1 MDVALGMLLVALVA
15 LRRFAEAPPAR
26 RSTPVGR
33 SRTAGMVLNWFQLTG
48 EPDRALF
55 PPPRANT
62 TVFNFWLYASLY
74 AAAGLAVYLAILG
87 IEPIRAQIA
96 SIVSLIG
103 NFIPAKAG
111 DITDAIK
118 VGLDNASPLVLAFV
132 VSLLLPLIPP
142 ARGIDADFRRF
153 LYTRASIPG
162 QQLRERNRL
171 KEAEFKVTDRIDAVV
186 GKLVG
191 EGFDPVDLAYD
202 EAAATAQSL
211 WIKASLLID
220 QIRQWSTRQK
230 YKTAFA
236 VLKDRETAT
245 LSADSVEQAY
255 GSLRGDAKLCFDAMR
270 ANLEAPE
277 TKAREDTFR
286 QNCKNLLIQIYDFLS
301 RVSLHSHYTDRE
313 RVASMRRMGFQ
324 LSLHKKSPIP
334 DLNELVCLG
343 IILAAVVV
351 FPLGIVLG
359 FGRAV
364 AIAAIVF
371 SAVLTPIL
379 IAHKIPRVTRTWR
392 GPAPA
397 VAFPALSGL
406 VAVIVGLAISF
417 GILLQGEDIA
427 TRWQSYMDRRVYQ
440 WSAQIALV
448 AILVAVRMRA
458 GSYPSVTEGDGIARY
473 RQWGSLQD
481 AAIFGIC
488 AAALRVAFMWPEVMA
503 IDGSLEWSS
512 TLRRFAVPTVM
523 VTVIGFFVPTWYR
536 ASVLRIKEREGTAQ
550 VPPA

>member
-15 LRRFAEAPPAR
+15 LRRFAEAPPLR

-33 SRTAGMVLNWFQLTG
+33 SRTAGIVLNWFQLTS
-48 EPDRALF
+48 EPDRGLF

-62 TVFNFWLYASLY
+62 TVFNFWLYAGLY
-74 AAAGLAVYLAILG
+74 AAAGLAVYMAILE
-87 IEPIRAQIA
+87 IEPIRAQTA
-96 SIVSLIG
+96 SIVALIG
-103 NFIPAKAG
+103 GLIPAGAG

-118 VGLDNASPLVLAFV
+118 VGLGNASPLVLAFV

-142 ARGIDADFRRF
+142 ARGIDADIRRF

-171 KEAEFKVTDRIDAVV
+171 KEAEFKVTDRIDAVE

-202 EAAATAQSL
+202 ETAATAQSL
-211 WIKASLLID
+211 LMKASLLID

-245 LSADSVEQAY
+245 LSANSVEQAY
-255 GSLRGDAKLCFDAMR
+255 GSLRGDAKSCFDAMR
-270 ANLEAPE
+270 ANPEAPE

-286 QNCKNLLIQIYDFLS
+286 QNCKELLIQIYDFLS

-324 LSLHKKSPIP
+324 LRLQKKSPIP

-351 FPLGIVLG
+351 FPLWINLG

-364 AIAAIVF
+364 AIAVIVF
-371 SAVLTPIL
+371 STVLTPIL
-379 IAHKIPRVTRTWR
+379 IAHKIPRVTRTWE

-406 VAVIVGLAISF
+406 VAVIVGLTISF
-417 GILLQGEDIA
+417 GILFEGDLA
-427 TRWQSYMDRRVYQ
+427 TRWETYTIRRVYQ
-440 WSAQIALV
+440 WSALHALI
-448 AILVAVRMRA
+448 AILVAVGMRT
-458 GSYPSVTEGDGIARY
+458 GSYPSATAGDWIARS

-488 AAALRVAFMWPEVMA
+488 AAALRAAFMAPEVMA
-503 IDGSLEWSS
+503 IEGSLDWIT

-523 VTVIGFFVPTWYR
+523 VAVIGFFVPTWYR
-536 ASVLRIKEREGTAQ
+536 ASILRIKEREGTAQ